1 MTAVRTEAGLV
12 VSPAGSSVIT
22 RRGADATTVLTAYL
36 ALLWCIPSSMVVPAL
51 GSAGSP
57 SNLLGV
63 AVCFWW
69 AWFHVRRTDVLSV
82 GFQPVRAAMLGWL
95 LIMLVVYA
103 HAMAGPIPGDEVS
116 VADNGIL
123 RLLGMAGILLLANDG
138 ISSYARL
145 QVLLRRLALAAG
157 AVALL
162 GFVQYVTHQLWI
174 DRLSIPGLS
183 PGMVTEL
190 GARSGF
196 ARPSG
201 TSASAIEYGVVL
213 AMALPVVI
221 ALASSGNHRR
231 WIYRLLLV
239 PIVLSI
245 YLSVSRSA
253 YLCAAVGL
261 AVLALSWSNRQR
273 LQALGILT
281 VASVAMYLSVPGLLG
296 TIVGLFSRAEDDP
309 SVASRTGS
317 YEIAGDFIANSPIV
331 GRGFGTFLPKYW
343 ILDNGYLGLLIEG
356 GVLGLLGFLVVLASG
371 FLAARHSLRNTTP
384 AEQPLARAV
393 MASVLAGASCL
404 AFFDTFAFPQTSG
417 CVMLLLGVAG
427 AMRRLAADGGLEPS
441 PELLTPSTS
450 PG

>member
-1 MTAVRTEAGLV
+1 MTAAGAEASV
-12 VSPAGSSVIT
+12 AVAGAEGFGT
-22 RRGADATTVLTAYL
+22 RRGADATTVLTVYL
-36 ALLWCIPSSMVVPAL
+36 VLLWFIPSSMVVPAL

-57 SNLLGV
+57 SNLLGI

-116 VADNGIL
+116 VADNGVL

-138 ISSYARL
+138 ITSYARL

-157 AVALL
+157 AVAIL

-174 DRLSIPGLS
+174 DHLSIPGLS
-183 PGMVTEL
+183 PGVVTEL

-213 AMALPVVI
+213 AMALPIVI
-221 ALASSGNHRR
+221 ALSSSGSHRR

-239 PIVLSI
+239 PIILSI

-261 AVLALSWSNRQR
+261 LVLALSWSNRQR
-273 LQALGILT
+273 LRALGLMAVVSI
-281 VASVAMYLSVPGLLG
+281 AMYLSVPGLLG
-296 TIVGLFSRAEDDP
+296 TIVGLFSRAEGDP

-317 YEIAGDFIANSPIV
+317 YDIAGDFVSNSPIL

-356 GVLGLLGFLVVLASG
+356 GIVGFIGLVALIVVGLLASRQ
-371 FLAARHSLRNTTP
+371 ASTWCSDSD
-384 AEQPLARAV
+384 EQQIARAIA
-393 MASVLAGASCL
+393 ASIVAAAAGM
-404 AFFDTFAFPQTSG
+404 AFFDTFAFPQSAG
-417 CVMLLLGVAG
+417 GMFLMLGLAG
-427 AMRRLAADGGLEPS
+427 AMRRLKK
-441 PELLTPSTS
+441 
-450 PG
+450 PGTAG